1 MNILLITNGYPP
13 HRWAGTETYT
23 AGIAEELHN
32 RGHQVQV
39 ICAGEWEKGAQYWNG
54 FQDDASNGVQVRRI
68 NLNWSKAP
76 DPFRYLYDNP
86 EVEDFLADYL
96 KEGETDV
103 VHVTSCET
111 LSASVLKVVNDAGLP
126 LVLSLTD
133 FWFLCPRVV
142 LLRSD
147 GTNCDGNTTPW
158 ECLECEMLNTKVYR
172 WSRQILGKEGAARAL
187 TQVSKH
193 PLLTRQRGLRGYV
206 GDMAARKTYLRQ
218 ALDLPDYRITA
229 SQFVKDIHVSNG
241 VTAPI
246 EVRPYG
252 HDLSWL
258 VQYQGKTPAEVI
270 RFGFIGQIISSKGVH
285 ILFEAAR
292 SLQSTLGDRFE
303 LLIYGNVDKDPEYGR
318 QLKESAKK
326 IKNVNFCGT
335 YDHKDSADVFA
346 KMDILVVP
354 SLWYDFPL
362 IIHEAFATK
371 TSVIAT
377 NLGGM
382 AEAITHEVN
391 GLLFELGDADDL
403 ARQLERVVNEPG
415 LLQNLQAGVQPVKT
429 IDEEVDQLEIVYKEL
444 VEKRRPILT

>member
-13 HRWAGTETYT
+13 NRWAGTETYT

-39 ICAGEWEKGAQYWNG
+39 ICAGEWEKGTQYWNG
-54 FQDDASNGVQVRRI
+54 FQDDANNGVQVRRI
-68 NLNWSKAP
+68 NLNWSKAL

-86 EVEDFLADYL
+86 VVEDFLADYL
-96 KEGETDV
+96 KEEEPDV

-111 LSASVLKVVNDAGLP
+111 LSASVLQVVNNAGFP

-133 FWFLCPRVV
+133 FWFLCPRIV

-147 GTNCDGNTTPW
+147 GTNCDGDTTPW
-158 ECLECEMLNTKVYR
+158 ECLECEMLNTKVYK
-172 WSRQILGKEGAARAL
+172 WSRQVLGEGGVARAL

-218 ALDLPDYRITA
+218 ALDLPEYRITA

-258 VQYQGKTPAEVI
+258 LQYRGKMPAEVI
-270 RFGFIGQIISSKGVH
+270 RFGFVGQIINSKGVH
-285 ILFEAAR
+285 LLLAAAR
-292 SLQSTLGDRFE
+292 SLQNTLGDRFE
-303 LLIYGNVDKDPEYGR
+303 LSIYGNVDKDPEYGR
-318 QLKESAKK
+318 QLKESAEN
-326 IKNVNFCGT
+326 INNVNFCGT

-346 KMDILVVP
+346 SMDVLVVP

-362 IIHEAFATK
+362 IIYEAFATK
-371 TSVIAT
+371 TPVIAT

-391 GLLFELGDADDL
+391 GLLFELGDVGDL

-415 LLQNLQAGVQPVKT
+415 LLENLEAGVQPVKT
-429 IDEEVDQLEIVYKEL
+429 IDEEIDELEIVYKEL
-444 VEKRRPILT
+444 INKRRPVLT